1 MKYLYKFKH
10 FEDQGKSILLIVD
23 VQKSFKKYF
32 TDNYL
37 KSLNSLAEKFD
48 KVYQIFDNHHEGKD
62 VDRDYLYDK
71 DPDLDNKSDLYN
83 FPNQIEM
90 IEKRYNYDVDADF
103 YKNILNS
110 EIYNEIKSKEKNL
123 KRGEYFLTTEGT
135 IIVYIGNK
143 HKWFHV
149 PKKLY
154 DVLKELKEAQS
165 GDTNI
170 TIVGGADGECLDDI
184 VTTCESLGL
193 RIMKNSKYI
202 YSANHCP
209 IK

>member
-1 MKYLYKFKH
+1 MKYISLY
-10 FEDQGKSILLIVD
+10 EDFDHDSKDVLIIVD

-37 KSLNSLAEKFD
+37 KELTDYSSKFD

-62 VDRDYLYDK
+62 VDIDYLYK
-71 DPDLDNKSDLYN
+71 EDPKIDNTKDLYE
-83 FPNQIEM
+83 FSNQVDV

-103 YKNILNS
+103 YKKILKK
-110 EIYNEIKSKEKNL
+110 EIYRKIKSRENSL
-123 KRGEYFLTTEGT
+123 KKGEYFPTTENT

-149 PKKLY
+149 PKKLFDIFNDLKQAQRD
-154 DVLKELKEAQS
+154 DV
-165 GDTNI
+165 TI
-170 TIVGGADGECLDDI
+170 TIVGGANGECLEDI
-184 VTTCESLGL
+184 ITTANSLGL
-193 RIMKNSKYI
+193 KIHKNDRFI
-202 YSANHCP
+202 YSASYCP